1 MELLNGNE
9 KFTLDGNDTGISVSE
24 FWSWAYSDLLNN
36 TLRGVLAEFLVKK
49 SFSFLPPPREILR
62 TDWTPYDLAS
72 PSGRRI
78 EVKSAAY
85 LQSWTEDYFSHIIF
99 DIAPKRAWNPQTG
112 YSPERSRHSDLYVF
126 CLYTARSREQ
136 SIRNLDLWEFYV
148 LPTSVLDQQKPNQK
162 SIALNSLL
170 SLEPIKTNFQD
181 LGNIIETIT
190 L

>member
-62 TDWTPYDLAS
+62 TDWTPYDLTS

-78 EVKSAAY
+78 EVKSP
-85 LQSWTEDYFSHIIF
+85 LTFNLGPRTTFHTLFLTSHQSEH
-99 DIAPKRAWNPQTG
+99 G
-112 YSPERSRHSDLYVF
+112 
-126 CLYTARSREQ
+126 
-136 SIRNLDLWEFYV
+136 IRRQV
-148 LPTSVLDQQKPNQK
+148 
-162 SIALNSLL
+162 ILL
-170 SLEPIKTNFQD
+170 SGAAILTCMSFACILPEVASNP
-181 LGNIIETIT
+181 
-190 L
+190 

>member
-49 SFSFLPPPREILR
+49 SFSFLPPPRGILR

-85 LQSWTEDYFSHIIF
+85 LQSWTTFHTLFLTSH
-99 DIAPKRAWNPQTG
+99 
-112 YSPERSRHSDLYVF
+112 
-126 CLYTARSREQ
+126 Q
-136 SIRNLDLWEFYV
+136 SEHGIRRQV
-148 LPTSVLDQQKPNQK
+148 
-162 SIALNSLL
+162 ILL
-170 SLEPIKTNFQD
+170 SGAAILTCTSFACILPEVASNP
-181 LGNIIETIT
+181 
-190 L
+190 